1 VRDHR
6 FHSFTQEG
14 AKAFAAIL
22 VEDGFIFVE
31 TSEPDGRHPGWSVH
45 GSADGMHEGLL
56 ETLAQFYGGC
66 YEGEDLA
73 PG

>member
-1 VRDHR
+1 MRDHR
-6 FHSFTQEG
+6 FHSFTEEG
-14 AKAFAAIL
+14 ADAFARVL
-22 VEDGFIFVE
+22 REDGFVFVE
-31 TSEPDGRHPGWSVH
+31 VAPSTGQHPGWSVH
-45 GSADGMHEGLL
+45 GSADGMNEGLL

>member
-6 FHSFTQEG
+6 FHSFTEQG
-14 AKAFAAIL
+14 AKAFAEVL
-22 VEDGFIFVE
+22 TEDGFIFVE
-31 TSEPDGRHPGWSVH
+31 VSGPDGRHPGWSVH
-45 GSADGMHEGLL
+45 GSADSMHEGLL
-56 ETLAQFYGGC
+56 ESLAQFYGGC